1 MDKTYKTLSKI
12 TKILLVDDSLI
23 NRALLT
29 DILSD
34 EYTIVEAENGKTA
47 IKIIQEDYNELS
59 LILLDL
65 SMPEVDGYEVLKF
78 LNESDYIR
86 NLPVIII
93 SAETSPEKIKE
104 AYELG
109 ATDFISRPFDS
120 FIVHK
125 RISNTILLYNKQKNL
140 VNMVVNQISK
150 NQKDNNLMVA
160 ILSQLVEF
168 RNGESGLHVQNI
180 RKITKLLLTKLIQ
193 KTDKYKITEDDISM
207 ICLASALHDIGKITI
222 PDEILNK
229 PGKLTDDEFSV
240 IKKHSAAGADLLN
253 SLASMQNEPLIKI
266 ATEICRWHHERY
278 DGCGY
283 PDKLSGDSIPISVQV
298 VAIADV
304 FDALTSKRCYKEA
317 YEPQKALK
325 MILEGECGSFNPLL
339 LECLIELSDEICKS
353 IKEPV
358 TDSLETEDKTLLNQK
373 AVAKANS
380 FSDLTDTLEQ
390 LSTAKTKIEFLTE
403 NIDEIVFSY
412 NKKHQLIKFSKNAAK
427 LLNLPEATF
436 QHPLDNKELL
446 QVINEDFAAKII
458 TNARTLSPE
467 KPRFEMDCSILIN
480 NELKQMLI
488 HGLGIFSVENSD
500 EYSDFICIMTKK

>member
-34 EYTIVEAENGKTA
+34 EYTIAEAENGKTA

-65 SMPEVDGYEVLKF
+65 SMPEVDGYGVLKF

-229 PGKLTDDEFSV
+229 PGKLTDDEF
-240 IKKHSAAGADLLN
+240 
-253 SLASMQNEPLIKI
+253 
-266 ATEICRWHHERY
+266 
-278 DGCGY
+278 
-283 PDKLSGDSIPISVQV
+283 
-298 VAIADV
+298 
-304 FDALTSKRCYKEA
+304 
-317 YEPQKALK
+317 
-325 MILEGECGSFNPLL
+325 
-339 LECLIELSDEICKS
+339 
-353 IKEPV
+353 
-358 TDSLETEDKTLLNQK
+358 
-373 AVAKANS
+373 
-380 FSDLTDTLEQ
+380 Q
-390 LSTAKTKIEFLTE
+390 L
-403 NIDEIVFSY
+403 
-412 NKKHQLIKFSKNAAK
+412 
-427 LLNLPEATF
+427 
-436 QHPLDNKELL
+436 
-446 QVINEDFAAKII
+446 
-458 TNARTLSPE
+458 
-467 KPRFEMDCSILIN
+467 
-480 NELKQMLI
+480 
-488 HGLGIFSVENSD
+488 
-500 EYSDFICIMTKK
+500 

>member
-1 MDKTYKTLSKI
+1 MLFVADMIKSAIIKNVSILSISNFLDFKGLIKSRVTSSLNDKEIVFPPYGA
-12 TKILLVDDSLI
+12 
-23 NRALLT
+23 NQLT

-78 LNESDYIR
+78 LNESDYIK

-207 ICLASALHDIGKITI
+207 ICLASALH
-222 PDEILNK
+222 
-229 PGKLTDDEFSV
+229 
-240 IKKHSAAGADLLN
+240 
-253 SLASMQNEPLIKI
+253 
-266 ATEICRWHHERY
+266 
-278 DGCGY
+278 
-283 PDKLSGDSIPISVQV
+283 IS
-298 VAIADV
+298 
-304 FDALTSKRCYKEA
+304 
-317 YEPQKALK
+317 
-325 MILEGECGSFNPLL
+325 
-339 LECLIELSDEICKS
+339 
-353 IKEPV
+353 
-358 TDSLETEDKTLLNQK
+358 
-373 AVAKANS
+373 
-380 FSDLTDTLEQ
+380 
-390 LSTAKTKIEFLTE
+390 
-403 NIDEIVFSY
+403 
-412 NKKHQLIKFSKNAAK
+412 
-427 LLNLPEATF
+427 
-436 QHPLDNKELL
+436 
-446 QVINEDFAAKII
+446 
-458 TNARTLSPE
+458 
-467 KPRFEMDCSILIN
+467 
-480 NELKQMLI
+480 
-488 HGLGIFSVENSD
+488 
-500 EYSDFICIMTKK
+500 